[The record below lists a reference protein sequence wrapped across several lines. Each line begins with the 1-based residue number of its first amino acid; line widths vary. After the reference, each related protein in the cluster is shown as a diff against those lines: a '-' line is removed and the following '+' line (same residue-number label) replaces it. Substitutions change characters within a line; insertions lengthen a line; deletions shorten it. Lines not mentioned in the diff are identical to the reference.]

1 MWNFISNLILRNR
14 FIILG
19 IIALL
24 TVFLGFQAAKGLK
37 IDNKFGSLLPKD
49 SETQKT
55 YLKFKSLFGE
65 DGATLIIAIKSKD
78 LYTEKKFLLW
88 KELGDSILRM
98 DGVLSVI
105 SEAKLVKLY

>member
-14 FIILG
+14 FVILG
-19 IIALL
+19 IIILL
-24 TVFLGFQAAKGLK
+24 TVFFAFQAGKGIR

-65 DGATLIIAIKSKD
+65 DGATLIIAIKSKE
-78 LYTEKKFLLW
+78 LYTEKKFAM
-88 KELGDSILRM
+88 ERIR
-98 DGVLSVI
+98 
-105 SEAKLVKLY
+105 